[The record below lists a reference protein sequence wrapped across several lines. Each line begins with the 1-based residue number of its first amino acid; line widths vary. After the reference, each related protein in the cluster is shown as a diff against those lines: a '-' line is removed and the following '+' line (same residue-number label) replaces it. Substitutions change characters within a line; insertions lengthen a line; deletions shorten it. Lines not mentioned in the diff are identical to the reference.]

1 VPDAVRPRS
10 QDLQSKE
17 LPNTRIQPNRGWF
30 QNSRVTDQKALERF
44 REEMSTKARPL
55 GPSLLVVLG
64 CCAGNKRACAA
75 WFRSSGL
82 HLGEHVPLVSRSS
95 VLYPVLLL
103 IAICLQG
110 PRRCPGSPPQG
121 GGAPAQVNDAY
132 TVLLREKKLPMALLE
147 DPEAK
152 AAAAGKAARASL
164 VQTQPFAATFG
175 AKRTRKRPKLAADS
189 LADLAASALRVNA
202 TCARA
207 ARLPDASAP
216 ARRGASSAC
225 RTRVWARAPP
235 QACCWSAGARAV
247 ARARRGRPAARR
259 CTGALR
265 RRPARAR
272 FAEKAAPAYE
282 AEEAAA
288 DGVRS
293 AAREKLF
300 DKGQSRRIWG
310 ELFKV
315 VDSSDVV
322 IQARA
327 ALARP
332 RRPAAAT
339 PSTAGGPRG
348 DEQVRCRQRA
358 LEHGVP
364 CRA

>member
-1 VPDAVRPRS
+1 
-10 QDLQSKE
+10 
-17 LPNTRIQPNRGWF
+17 
-30 QNSRVTDQKALERF
+30 
-44 REEMSTKARPL
+44 MSTKARPL

-235 QACCWSAGARAV
+235 QACCWSAGARC
-247 ARARRGRPAARR
+247 RAREARPAR
-259 CTGALR
+259 GAPLHR
-265 RRPARAR
+265 SAQAPARAR
-272 FAEKAAPAYE
+272 QVCGEGRAGVRGGGGGRGRRAQRGAREAVRQGPEPAHLGRAVQGGRLQRRGHPGARRPGPAAPA
-282 AEEAAA
+282 
-288 DGVRS
+288 GRS
-293 AAREKLF
+293 DPEH
-300 DKGQSRRIWG
+300 SWG
-310 ELFKV
+310 
-315 VDSSDVV
+315 
-322 IQARA
+322 
-327 ALARP
+327 
-332 RRPAAAT
+332 
-339 PSTAGGPRG
+339 TAWR
-348 DEQVRCRQRA
+348 
-358 LEHGVP
+358 
-364 CRA
+364 